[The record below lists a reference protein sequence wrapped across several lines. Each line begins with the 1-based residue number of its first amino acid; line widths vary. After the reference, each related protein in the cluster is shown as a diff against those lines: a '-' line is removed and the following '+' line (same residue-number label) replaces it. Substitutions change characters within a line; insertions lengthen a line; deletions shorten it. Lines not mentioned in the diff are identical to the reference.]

1 MRAQTEKAYQ
11 YIKHQINSQNWYP
24 EMHLFETAIAKEL
37 QMSRTPIREAFTQLE
52 MEGLLQRTLNKG
64 VQVARLPLNRR
75 EVLDRLQVFEFLLTE
90 HFYYLEKKAMA
101 LPGAL
106 LQQIDALQHD
116 NRAEFSL
123 QHLLQE
129 LLSLAN
135 NRFLAE
141 TILSILNSLAKLYQQ
156 LTQITQ
162 QKLQHTLE
170 VGLPDCLSTLRQED
184 YRHLQHQFH
193 LLMNQIEL
201 VVVQQL

>member
-11 YIKHQINSQNWYP
+11 YIKQQINSRNWYP

-37 QMSRTPIREAFTQLE
+37 QMSRTPVREAFTQLE

-75 EVLDRLQVFEFLLTE
+75 EVLDRLQVFELLLTE

-106 LQQIDALQHD
+106 LQQIDTMQQD
-116 NRAEFSL
+116 GRAECSL

-129 LLSLAN
+129 LLLLAN
-135 NRFLAE
+135 NRFFAE

-156 LTQITQ
+156 LTQVTQ
-162 QKLQHTLE
+162 QKLQQTLAL
-170 VGLPDCLSTLRQED
+170 GLPDCLNTLRQED